1 MVSSAMKGTTKQ
13 ELLVKHFKELI
24 ASGFYKPGDLIPPEM
39 ALAKEFAVN
48 RMTVSKALTSLAS
61 AGVLVRK
68 QGSGTYVSQDVAGAA
83 PEARRQGRLAA
94 ATTIA
99 IVAFLDTSDPDY
111 SRNPHTQ
118 VLSGAEDA
126 LAKLLP
132 DARVTVANFQPER
145 VVGAN
150 ALARIPGPRP
160 AGIIYL
166 ALSGS
171 KASAEDMD
179 ALQTDGPP
187 VVGVSIS
194 DDLPDADLVGIDQ
207 TSLGF
212 LAADCL
218 LRQGHRKLLY
228 VIPEFDAEWL
238 SRRIEGFKRALRGA
252 GLEFSADMLL
262 RHGTKLGV
270 LPHEGRVEGRAVAR
284 RVLESGAT
292 GVIAVNDSYAVGMI
306 EAFRQDGVDV
316 PGQLSVVG
324 ADDDFHYRD
333 QNLTTVRQPYREV
346 GETAVEMLLGMMN
359 NERRRSRHELWHV
372 KPRLVERSS
381 AAAPA
386 ATTLIGE
393 F

>member
-68 QGSGTYVSQDVAGAA
+68 QGSGTYVSQAVAGAV
-83 PEARRQGRLAA
+83 PEARPQVRST

-132 DARVTVANFQPER
+132 DARVTVANFQPET

-160 AGIIYL
+160 EGIIYL
-166 ALSGS
+166 AFSGS
-171 KASAEDMD
+171 KSIAEDM
-179 ALQTDGPP
+179 AAFQAGGPP

-194 DDLPDADLVGIDQ
+194 DDAPDVDMVGIDQ
-207 TSLGF
+207 TSFGF

-228 VIPEFDAEWL
+228 VIPEFDNEWL

-262 RHGTKLGV
+262 RHGTRLGV

-284 RVLESGAT
+284 RVLESGAS
-292 GVIAVNDSYAVGMI
+292 GVMAVNDSYAVGMI

-359 NERRRSRHELWHV
+359 NERRRLRHELWHV

-381 AAAPA
+381 AAAPDA
-386 ATTLIGE
+386 ITPIGE
-393 F
+393 I